1 MACNIKIPYIET
13 PLVKSANLSR
23 TAGWYVMEMVSLQSQ
38 PPKNQYETDLVH
50 PRSNVYLKLE
60 NLQPSGSFKSRGIGH
75 FMVDKLK
82 ALRAQPGASS
92 ASAHFYSS
100 SGGNA
105 GLACVHAALTLG
117 CLATVVV
124 PLSTTEFMIGKL
136 REAGATEVIQKGAS
150 WQEADDYLTRTL
162 MAEAQAHG
170 ETPIYVPP
178 FDAQAIWDGNAG
190 ITRELLRQIGATVN
204 HYPVTS
210 PAAEGVEDRDAR
222 PNIDAIVCSVGGGGL
237 FSGIMQG
244 VEEFGIQHR
253 TRVIAVETDGADA
266 LSQAV
271 HKMELVTLPAI
282 TSLATSLGARTV
294 CKQAFEYGL
303 RDNVSTVVLSDADAI
318 RACRRF
324 ADEEHYVVELACG
337 VCPALIYNGQL
348 REHIPGFNE
357 NSTVVIVVCGGS
369 NMSYDI
375 MDKYMAGLK

>member
-1 MACNIKIPYIET
+1 MMS
-13 PLVKSANLSR
+13 KSLTS
-23 TAGWYVMEMVSLQSQ
+23 S
-38 PPKNQYETDLVH
+38 
-50 PRSNVYLKLE
+50 SNVYLKLE

-75 FMVDKLK
+75 FMVEQLK
-82 ALRAQPGASS
+82 ALRAQPGANS

-117 CLATVVV
+117 CQATVVV

-136 REAGATEVIQKGAS
+136 REAGATDVIQMGAS
-150 WQEADDYLTRTL
+150 WQEADDHLTGTL
-162 MAEAQAHG
+162 MPAAQAAG
-170 ETPIYVPP
+170 EAPVYVPP
-178 FDAQAIWDGNAG
+178 FDAQGIWDGNAG
-190 ITRELLRQIGATVN
+190 ITRELLKQIRGTVD

-210 PAAEGVEDRDAR
+210 PATAGLEEADTV

-253 TRVIAVETDGADA
+253 TRVIAVETEGADA

-271 HKMELVTLPAI
+271 QKMELVTLPAI
-282 TSLATSLGARTV
+282 TSLATSLGARRV
-294 CKQAFEYGL
+294 CRQAFEYGL
-303 RDNVSTVVLSDADAI
+303 RDNVSTAVLSDAEAI

-337 VCPALIYNGQL
+337 VCPALIYNGQIK
-348 REHIPGFNE
+348 EHIPGFNE

-369 NMSYDI
+369 NMSFDI
-375 MDKYMAGLK
+375 MDKYMAGLE